1 MVLDIDLG
9 MDVVVVVVDVDV
21 AMVVDRTR
29 MDCGLRVDVGMEV
42 DRKFAELGST
52 RLKTDLGRQ
61 TFGNRKD
68 LVIAERR
75 NPRIHPFRTTNKMET
90 RGPR

>member
-1 MVLDIDLG
+1 MLDIDLG
-9 MDVVVVVVDVDV
+9 MDVVDVVDV

-29 MDCGLRVDVGMEV
+29 MDRGLRVDVDMEV
-42 DRKFAELGST
+42 GRKFAELGSR

-75 NPRIHPFRTTNKMET
+75 NLRIHPLRRPNKMET

>member
-1 MVLDIDLG
+1 MRDIDLG
-9 MDVVVVVVDVDV
+9 MDVVDVVDV

-29 MDCGLRVDVGMEV
+29 MNCGLRVDVGTEV
-42 DRKFAELGST
+42 GRKFAELGSR

-68 LVIAERR
+68 LVIAVRR
-75 NPRIHPFRTTNKMET
+75 NLRIHPLRTTNKMET